1 MPRRS
6 RRPTG
11 DSLEIAEKDVPL
23 FPLNT
28 VLFPGGLLPLRVFEQ
43 RYLEMAKG
51 CLRDNTAF
59 GVCLI
64 REGAEVGTPAT
75 HENVGCLAHI
85 THWDMQQL
93 GLLQL
98 IAQGGRR
105 FRAVATRTRADGL
118 IIADILL
125 LAEEADAP
133 IPEKFGAC
141 RQLLERLVAEHGE
154 RLFAKPFLLDS
165 SAWVGARLAE
175 VLPLPAAARQKLLEL
190 DDALRRLEILQRLLL
205 ERALAPNRSGQS

>member
-1 MPRRS
+1 M
-6 RRPTG
+6 RPPAG
-11 DSLEIAEKDVPL
+11 ASLDVAERDVPL

-43 RYLEMAKG
+43 RYLEMAKA
-51 CLRDNTAF
+51 CLRENSAF

-75 HENVGCLAHI
+75 HEDIGCLAHI

-98 IAQGGRR
+98 VAQGARR
-105 FRAVATRTRADGL
+105 FRVVARRIRADGL
-118 IIADILL
+118 IVADIALL
-125 LAEEADAP
+125 VDDADAP
-133 IPEKFGAC
+133 VPAEFGAC
-141 RQLLERLVAEHGE
+141 RQLLERIVAEHGE

-165 SAWVGARLAE
+165 GAWVGARLAE
-175 VLPLPAAARQKLLEL
+175 VLPLPATARQKLLEL
-190 DDALRRLEILQRLLL
+190 DDPLQRLEILQRLLI
-205 ERALAPNRSGQS
+205 ESARTSNSSDQ

>member
-1 MPRRS
+1 MTAS
-6 RRPTG
+6 AT
-11 DSLEIAEKDVPL
+11 EIPL

-43 RYLEMAKG
+43 RYLEMAKA
-51 CLRDNTAF
+51 CLRDSSPF

-75 HENVGCLAHI
+75 HEAVGCLAHI
-85 THWDMQQL
+85 TQWDMQQL

-98 IAQGGRR
+98 VAQGGQR
-105 FRAVATRTRADGL
+105 FRVLAKRIRADGL
-118 IIADILL
+118 I
-125 LAEEADAP
+125 LAGIEHLPKEVDAP
-133 IPEKFGAC
+133 IAEKFDAC
-141 RQLLERLVAEHGE
+141 RQLLERIVAEHGE

-175 VLPLPAAARQKLLEL
+175 VLPLPAATRQKLLEL
-190 DDALRRLEILQRLLL
+190 DDSAQRLEILQRLLV
-205 ERALAPNRSGQS
+205 ESAQTSDSSDQ

>member
-1 MPRRS
+1 MTGRR
-6 RRPTG
+6 R
-11 DSLEIAEKDVPL
+11 DVPL

-28 VLFPGGLLPLRVFEQ
+28 VLFPGGQLPLRIFEQ

-51 CLRDNTAF
+51 CLREGTPF

-75 HENVGCLAHI
+75 HEDMGCLARI
-85 THWDMQQL
+85 TQWDMQQL

-98 IAQGGRR
+98 VAHGGER
-105 FRAVATRTRADGL
+105 FRVLATRVRADGL
-118 IIADILL
+118 ILADIEL
-125 LAEEADAP
+125 LAEDADTP
-133 IPEKFGAC
+133 MPEKFRAC
-141 RQLLERLVAEHGE
+141 RQLLERIVAEHGE

-175 VLPLPAAARQKLLEL
+175 VLPLPVATRQKLLEL
-190 DDALRRLEILQRLLL
+190 DDSVQRLEILQRLLT
-205 ERALAPNRSGQS
+205 ESARASDSSDQ